1 MYIYMLNSYGQCCS
15 KQSAIMEKTGMS
27 SDGTTQD
34 FLKWLYSNTYFHV
47 VSGNHVFYAIHFLQG
62 SHDFLF

>member
-1 MYIYMLNSYGQCCS
+1 
-15 KQSAIMEKTGMS
+15 MEKTGMS